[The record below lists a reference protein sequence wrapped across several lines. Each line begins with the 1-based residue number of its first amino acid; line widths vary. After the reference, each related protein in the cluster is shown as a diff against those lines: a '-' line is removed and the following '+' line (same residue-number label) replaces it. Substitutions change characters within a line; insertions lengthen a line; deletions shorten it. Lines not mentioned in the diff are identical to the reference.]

1 MHKQSEV
8 ERKNK
13 EISLLLWFWAGKCSP
28 CLNEWSTSLLQPN
41 AASVS
46 HEAPLSGSLITQVQ
60 SEVKQLPVGIS
71 RKKQKCQGASES
83 WECGPVACGNMQ
95 RKELQT
101 LITHIRHKQC
111 FGFIM
116 HCPLWMALPEYLVF
130 WPSRPQSLAVI
141 SSLPSLAPPL
151 QTLYSH
157 HRS

>member
-28 CLNEWSTSLLQPN
+28 RLNEEWNTSLLQPN

-46 HEAPLSGSLITQVQ
+46 HEAPLSRSLITQVQ

-71 RKKQKCQGASES
+71 RKKQKRQSASES

-101 LITHIRHKQC
+101 LITHKQC

-130 WPSRPQSLAVI
+130 WPSRPQPLAR

>member
-71 RKKQKCQGASES
+71 RKKQKRQGASES

-101 LITHIRHKQC
+101 LITHIRQTVLWFHYALSTLD
-111 FGFIM
+111 GFT
-116 HCPLWMALPEYLVF
+116 WVF
-130 WPSRPQSLAVI
+130 SILTFTTSVPCKVI